1 MEKLEREAVRID
13 VILPFEVRTIS
24 EEEIKNSVART
35 VGDVPLFS
43 YIPLKDTLDEAL
55 NNWLKLINAKLDY
68 LINLLTREK
77 EGFHKLPYRKVNI
90 SEKGLR
96 FKSESPFQIGDP
108 VEIKIVLDLYQP
120 LGFYIYGKILRCEKK
135 DEEYEVALEF
145 VNLPT
150 HIREKIGFFIL
161 NKEREMIREKRVAK

>member
-13 VILPFEVRTIS
+13 VVVPLEVRIIS
-24 EEEIKNSVART
+24 EEELENSMARV

-43 YIPLKDTLDEAL
+43 YIPLKDTMDEAL

-77 EGFHKLPYRKVNI
+77 EGFNKLSYQKVNL

-96 FKSESPFQIGDP
+96 FSSETPFEIGKL

-120 LGFYIYGKILRCEKK
+120 LGFYLYGKILRCEKK
-135 DEEYEVALEF
+135 EKNYEVALEF
-145 VNLPT
+145 INLPT
-150 HIREKIGFFIL
+150 HIKEKIGFFIL
-161 NKEREMIREKRVAK
+161 NKERELIREKKVK